1 MAAEPGRRT
10 HPDKENTMRMTHF
23 GAIAASAALAS
34 ATVLGPGT
42 ALAQDNGDP
51 AHIVSAGNYEMSATN
66 LGDCQ
71 VEFELTS
78 LRDKNYGNWR
88 GDFQVNG
95 EEPITE
101 VGGSRDEVY
110 RPVVTN
116 RQGVADAIGNRANPY
131 DLRMSATTVHLGD
144 EHRVPDFSSDGQSET
159 ITLPGVEPNETGE
172 YTINFGVYQGPVT
185 AGNTAVYNTNGQITV
200 TGCPVIDPLDE
211 LSSEL
216 GISGSLDL
224 FS

>member
-1 MAAEPGRRT
+1 
-10 HPDKENTMRMTHF
+10 MRITHF

-42 ALAQDNGDP
+42 ALAQDNGSTDT
-51 AHIVSAGNYEMSATN
+51 IVSKGNYRITATS
-66 LGDCQ
+66 LGNCQ

-78 LRDKNYGNWR
+78 LRDNNYGNWR
-88 GDFQVNG
+88 GDFQVDG
-95 EEPITE
+95 EDPITG
-101 VGGSRDEVY
+101 VGGSRGEVY

-131 DLRMSATTVHLGD
+131 DLRMSATTVDLSD
-144 EHRVPDFSSDGQSET
+144 EHRVPDFSSPEQSET
-159 ITLPGVEPNETGE
+159 ITLPGVEPNESGE
-172 YTINFGVYQGPVT
+172 HTINFGVYQGPVG
-185 AGNTAVYNTNGQITV
+185 ADNTAVYNTDGQITV
-200 TGCPVIDPLDE
+200 TGCPTIEPTDPLEE